1 MFRADSEYVWLFCHG
16 SEEMAGSFGLHRRV
30 GPGVIVVGYWVHVN
44 YLRRGCATSGAQA
57 LTAAAFQLSD
67 VGRVEIHA
75 ADENKASAATPRR
88 LGCRWTE
95 WRSASRSP
103 AESGRLQIRV
113 RHERAA
119 GLAPR
124 GADERARAPRA
135 CKRSTVSLGR

>member
-1 MFRADSEYVWLFCHG
+1 MFCHG

-44 YLRRGCATSGAQA
+44 YLRRGYATSGAQA

-88 LGCRWTE
+88 LGCRLDRVE
-95 WRSASRSP
+95 VRQPMPRPSP
-103 AESGRLQIRV
+103 VGYRFGSGT
-113 RHERAA
+113 
-119 GLAPR
+119 R
-124 GADERARAPRA
+124 GQR
-135 CKRSTVSLGR
+135 G